1 MRISFLMFSSRDS
14 QLFIQIYAEIHYTIR
29 LHSYQLALPVW
40 RRFREINERFRC
52 DKPKCARLTRLL
64 TVSN

>member
-40 RRFREINERFRC
+40 RRFREINE
-52 DKPKCARLTRLL
+52 LTIDAFVVTSLNAL
-64 TVSN
+64 D